1 MIFISKILNS
11 IIIFILFF
19 TLFICIFFIPTFGS
33 SNNYDGI
40 SSEIIDFNPNGF
52 VWPLPGYTRISSYFG
67 KRKSPTSGASSSHS
81 GIDIPAPEG
90 TQFIA
95 VADGEITLT
104 DTVAYENLVAGMN
117 YKLSGTLMNKETG
130 EPLLDADGNEI
141 TAEATFTP
149 EESNG
154 TVDVEFTFDLTG
166 IESGTDIVV
175 FESLYH
181 DGIEVAVHADI
192 DDEDQTIHIIDV
204 QTEAESQNGTHTAP
218 TGSEVT
224 IIDHVSY
231 TNLEVG
237 KEYKVS
243 GKLMNKETG
252 EPLFDADGN
261 EITAETTFTPE
272 ESNGVVDLEYTLDS
286 SLLAGK
292 EIVVFEDLYKD
303 DILVASHADIEDEN
317 QTIKF
322 KNWEILVNKVDSIT
336 GNNIISKEFEF
347 TMYSDEDLQEEVIT
361 KAGNTEDGTA
371 LFEIT
376 EGTWYIKETRA
387 PEGYKLSDEVVK
399 VEVKDNTMYVN
410 DKEVNTDD
418 DYLYSIV
425 YQNVM
430 LPSTQIKTGTHTNT
444 WLFVGIACISGLAIV
459 ALVLKRKRS

>member
-1 MIFISKILNS
+1 M
-11 IIIFILFF
+11 
-19 TLFICIFFIPTFGS
+19 
-33 SNNYDGI
+33 
-40 SSEIIDFNPNGF
+40 
-52 VWPLPGYTRISSYFG
+52 
-67 KRKSPTSGASSSHS
+67 
-81 GIDIPAPEG
+81 
-90 TQFIA
+90 
-95 VADGEITLT
+95 
-104 DTVAYENLVAGMN
+104 
-117 YKLSGTLMNKETG
+117 
-130 EPLLDADGNEI
+130 
-141 TAEATFTP
+141 
-149 EESNG
+149 
-154 TVDVEFTFDLTG
+154 TG
-166 IESGTDIVV
+166 IVAGTDIVV
-175 FESLYH
+175 FESLMH
-181 DGIEVAVHADI
+181 DDIEVAVHADI
-192 DDEDQTIHIIDV
+192 EDEDQTVHIIDV

-218 TGSEVT
+218 TGTEVT
-224 IIDHVSY
+224 ITDHVSY

-237 KEYKVS
+237 KEYTVK

-252 EPLFDADGN
+252 EPLTDAEGN

-272 ESNGVVDLEYTLDS
+272 EANGIVDLEYTLDS

-399 VEVKDNTMYVN
+399 VEVKHNTMYVN